1 MRCDHQA
8 KLLTDCGANV
18 GSAAAFKAGRRR
30 NGRRGLRAVAG
41 LLCRPEPRGSGKER
55 RPEPEKISPAMLR
68 LSTYMSEA
76 RTRALPEEVIEQ
88 VKYHLLDTLASMV
101 SGSDLPP
108 GRAAIQFARSY
119 GGEKIATVVGSNLLC
134 GPIEAALANGVLAQA
149 DETDDSHAPS
159 LSHPGCAVV
168 PAALA
173 AGERFAIGGAQFLR
187 AIALGYDVGPR
198 ISMTLGGQNFMNE
211 THRDTHSLAEG
222 FGAAAAAGCAANLN
236 AQQMRWLLDYAAQ
249 QSSGIA
255 FWQRD
260 TAHFEKA
267 FVFGGMTARDGV
279 TAALLVQ
286 SGWSG
291 VSDAFSGADNFLLA
305 SLPKADP
312 ADPAGLVDKLGERY
326 EVTRTNIKKWTV
338 GSPIQAPLD
347 ALESLRK
354 KHPFEADQ
362 VKQVT
367 VRIATD
373 EAAVVDNRDIPDI
386 CLQYMLAVML
396 LDKTASFRAAHDN
409 ARMRDPA
416 VLRERAKI
424 QLVPDADLEKL
435 LPKRVAIVELTL
447 ADGTRLTERVDAVR
461 GTAQNPMGRDEVVA
475 KARDLMSP
483 ILGIASERE
492 SHRPRLCP
500 RERQGHSR
508 TAPASPARLISKYSA
523 SRCSIASK
531 KLSSRVCPQSLPA
544 GRPGICFYASFE
556 GAL

>member
-1 MRCDHQA
+1 MQRNRPTKQPTDAGA
-8 KLLTDCGANV
+8 KVDRRRLLKKAGAAIAV
-18 GSAAAFKAGRRR
+18 AAFRPWPAWPAGQS
-30 NGRRGLRAVAG
+30 ADQ
-41 LLCRPEPRGSGKER
+41 ST
-55 RPEPEKISPAMLR
+55 EKISPAMTR
-68 LSTYMSEA
+68 LSAYMSEA
-76 RTRALPEEVIEQ
+76 RNRALPEDVVEQ
-88 VKYHLLDTLASMV
+88 VKFHVLDTVASMV

-119 GGEKIATVVGSNLLC
+119 GGEKIATVVASNILC

-187 AIALGYDVGPR
+187 AVALGYDVGPR
-198 ISMTLGGQNFMNE
+198 VSMTFGGQNFMNE

-260 TAHFEKA
+260 TEHFEKA

-291 VSDAFSGADNFLLA
+291 VTDAFSGADNFLLA
-305 SLPKADP
+305 SLPK

-347 ALESLRK
+347 ALENLRK

-396 LDKTASFRAAHDN
+396 LDKTASFKAAHDN
-409 ARMRDPA
+409 ARMHDAA

-424 QLVPDADLEKL
+424 QLVPDAELEKL

-447 ADGTRLTERVDAVR
+447 TDGTRLTERVDAVR

-483 ILGIASERE
+483 ILGAAASTKLIDRVFNLESVKDIRE
-492 SHRPRLCP
+492 LRPLLQR
-500 RERQGHSR
+500 
-508 TAPASPARLISKYSA
+508 
-523 SRCSIASK
+523 
-531 KLSSRVCPQSLPA
+531 A
-544 GRPGICFYASFE
+544 G
-556 GAL
+556 

>member
-1 MRCDHQA
+1 MQRNRQA
-8 KLLTDCGANV
+8 KPITDSSADVGRRRLLKQAGAAMV
-18 GSAAAFKAGRRR
+18 AAAFRPWPAFSAGQSHD
-30 NGRRGLRAVAG
+30 GA
-41 LLCRPEPRGSGKER
+41 
-55 RPEPEKISPAMLR
+55 EKISPVMIR

-76 RTRALPEEVIEQ
+76 RTRALPEEVVEQ
-88 VKYHLLDTLASMV
+88 AKYHILDTLASMV

-187 AIALGYDVGPR
+187 AVALGYDVGPR

-312 ADPAGLVDKLGERY
+312 AGLVDKLGERY

-347 ALESLRK
+347 ALEALRK

-396 LDKTASFRAAHDN
+396 LDKTASFKAAHDN
-409 ARMRDPA
+409 ARMRDPS

-483 ILGIASERE
+483 ILG
-492 SHRPRLCP
+492 
-500 RERQGHSR
+500 
-508 TAPASPARLISKYSA
+508 APASANLIDRIFALESVKDI
-523 SRCSIASK
+523 RE
-531 KLSSRVCPQSLPA
+531 LRPLLQRA
-544 GRPGICFYASFE
+544 G
-556 GAL
+556 